1 MMNIQKFATV
11 SGTTMKVKEDEGF
24 KALTLLAVDATDG
37 ITFNTKGLNN
47 DGIVLIAQNTNA
59 SAAKTVVIKAPTNG
73 SYAAADAD
81 LTLSLPAGGIAVAR
95 ISTAIYANNDGKVVV
110 SGGSADVKVQAIYR

>member
-24 KALTLLAVDATDG
+24 KTLTLLAVDATDG

-59 SAAKTVVIKAPTNG
+59 SAAKNVVIKAPKNG

-95 ISTAIYANNDGKVVV
+95 ISTAAYANNDGTVVV